1 MTLIKYSDNKRIIPQ
16 SAFDTCLVSGK
27 TKRQILKEFK
37 GRDRGVYYLD
47 KFETNLRQYGFSLK
61 RYVKE
66 ILKQD
71 WPKCPT
77 SHEEVGYVIRGNG
90 LIFSSFKRGKVNK
103 ENCKA
108 FQDACKKL
116 SNKRKG
122 EDNPMFGKKP
132 WNKGL
137 SIEDNRVK
145 AMAEKTRG
153 RKASQETRE
162 KQKVVRKNHPLK
174 ARHTQKHSQE
184 TKDKCREATAKGWAN
199 GRFNRK
205 TSIEQKMEDF
215 LKTLPLKEDFVFQ
228 FQHGYFTLDF
238 AFPNAKVGI
247 ECQGGFFHTD
257 PRLYP
262 NGPKTKIQE
271 RNLVR
276 DAEKRKYFSKENW
289 QTIECWEIEI
299 NNDKFKEEIICAL
312 RKLNLLQE

>member
-1 MTLIKYSDNKRIIPQ
+1 MAIIKHSDNKKIIPQ
-16 SAFDTCLVSGK
+16 SAFETCLISGK
-27 TKRQILKEFK
+27 TKDQILKEFK
-37 GRDRGVYYLD
+37 GRENGVYYLD
-47 KFETNLRQYGFSLK
+47 KFANNLKDHGISLK
-61 RYVKE
+61 EYVCQFLE
-66 ILKQD
+66 ID
-71 WPKCPT
+71 WPKCPV
-77 SHEEVGYVIRGNG
+77 SNEDVGYVIRGNG

-103 ENCKA
+103 EHCEA
-108 FQDACKKL
+108 FRKGCEKL
-116 SNKRKG
+116 SKDRTG
-122 EDNPMFGKKP
+122 ENNPMFGKDS

-137 SIEDNRVK
+137 SIEDERVRK
-145 AMAEKTRG
+145 MAEKTRG
-153 RKASQETRE
+153 RKTSQETKE
-162 KQKVVRKNHPLK
+162 KQRIVRKNHPLK
-174 ARHTQKHSQE
+174 ARHTQKHSE
-184 TKDKCREATAKGWAN
+184 ESKNKCREATAKGWAN

-276 DAEKRKYFSKENW
+276 DVEKRKYFSAEKW

-312 RKLNLLQE
+312 RRLNLLQE